1 MQDTPPGPHDPL
13 TSEPYDVGFDIE
25 TTGVDADSILTVACA
40 WTPHT
45 QVSCFNGDDFTP
57 ILSILDNARYIFS
70 FNAIG
75 FDLPR
80 LAKHVG
86 REDIGPW
93 VRKTVDPLYLMK
105 NVLGFGAC
113 MKLNDVLLANGFQP
127 KSGSGLQ
134 AIEFWYQGRRKE
146 LADYCVDDC
155 RLSYLLCVKDEI
167 RWKQWIVKLREPR
180 VVVVAPLEKKDD
192 DAAAKC
198 GLINK

>member
-1 MQDTPPGPHDPL
+1 MQNPPKRSDE
-13 TSEPYDVGFDIE
+13 SVKEEPYDVGFDIE
-25 TTGVDADSILTVACA
+25 TTGVDEDSILTVACA

-45 QVSCFNGDDFTP
+45 QVACFNGDDFTP
-57 ILSILDNARYIFS
+57 MLSILDNARYIFS

-93 VRKTVDPLYLMK
+93 VRKTVDPLFLMK

-146 LADYCVDDC
+146 LEDYCVDDC
-155 RLSYLLCVKDEI
+155 RLSYLLCEKDEI
-167 RWKQWIVKLREPR
+167 RWKHWVVRLREPR
-180 VVVVAPLEKKDD
+180 VVVVAPAEKIEEDVV
-192 DAAAKC
+192 ATC
-198 GLINK
+198 GLIEK